1 MRTPSYLPETTA
13 LWRYI
18 AAWLVASAIVV
29 AALATALDE
38 GRAHPQPL
46 TVAAE
51 RASCRFVSD
60 SDRPASASVVLS
72 YPPTLSGRELAR
84 VRAVARRLAAPSVAT
99 AQDPRQRDAIAAEN
113 GDERLGCP
121 RVDARAEDAIVLFV
135 LSSDLD
141 D

>member
-1 MRTPSYLPETTA
+1 MPTPSYLPETTS

-18 AAWLVASAIVV
+18 AAWLLASAVVV
-29 AALATALDE
+29 AGLAIALDD
-38 GRAHPQPL
+38 GRTHPQPL

-60 SDRPASASVVLS
+60 SDRPVRASVVLS
-72 YPPTLSGRELAR
+72 YRPTLSGSEMAR

-99 AQDPRQRDAIAAEN
+99 ARDPRQTEAIAAEN

-135 LSSDLD
+135 LSSGLD